1 LTFVNQFKSGIKWNI
16 VGQFSTLFFEFI
28 FGVAL
33 ARILSPSDFGLI
45 AILSVFITVAQIF
58 INSGLNQSLVRDRF
72 ASEIDY
78 STIFFLNIIIGVGTY
93 FVLFTIAPFISSY
106 FSLPRITLTLRV
118 VSLCVVLSSL
128 SIVFKA
134 ILSKKYKFRSINN
147 IAIIS
152 SAISGIGAIIF
163 ALNGAGIWSL
173 IFKTFIN
180 YLLTLILLVIA
191 TRWIPKFIFSNSVIL
206 KHWNFSKNLLVSGLI
221 GWIYKDVFALIIG
234 RIVSIDFLGFYNR
247 SEMLRN
253 LVTNNIESV
262 ITSSSYPI
270 LAGLQDDKEAF
281 LGLTTRAL
289 KFTFLIVGLLL
300 AFIFSSS
307 IPLIEFILGAKWIYS
322 AKILKYLALAGMVM
336 PLSSIMIN
344 AISVYGRS
352 DLYLKLQ
359 TYYALYFLTTLFFAY
374 KFGTNTFLISIVV
387 ASLASYI
394 HTAFIFC
401 KFFSYSFSSHIKDL
415 IYKILLIIGVTF
427 GLFTA
432 QLLLGGYSSII
443 QLISLVLL
451 FSVTVLW
458 YFLISRDKEIQIIY
472 NTLARNISFLPV
484 DES

>member
-1 LTFVNQFKSGIKWNI
+1 
-16 VGQFSTLFFEFI
+16 
-28 FGVAL
+28 
-33 ARILSPSDFGLI
+33 
-45 AILSVFITVAQIF
+45 
-58 INSGLNQSLVRDRF
+58 
-72 ASEIDY
+72 
-78 STIFFLNIIIGVGTY
+78 
-93 FVLFTIAPFISSY
+93 
-106 FSLPRITLTLRV
+106 
-118 VSLCVVLSSL
+118 
-128 SIVFKA
+128 
-134 ILSKKYKFRSINN
+134 
-147 IAIIS
+147 
-152 SAISGIGAIIF
+152 
-163 ALNGAGIWSL
+163 
-173 IFKTFIN
+173 
-180 YLLTLILLVIA
+180 
-191 TRWIPKFIFSNSVIL
+191 
-206 KHWNFSKNLLVSGLI
+206 
-221 GWIYKDVFALIIG
+221 
-234 RIVSIDFLGFYNR
+234 
-247 SEMLRN
+247 
-253 LVTNNIESV
+253 
-262 ITSSSYPI
+262 
-270 LAGLQDDKEAF
+270 
-281 LGLTTRAL
+281 
-289 KFTFLIVGLLL
+289 
-300 AFIFSSS
+300 
-307 IPLIEFILGAKWIYS
+307 
-322 AKILKYLALAGMVM
+322 
-336 PLSSIMIN
+336 MIN